1 MSTSLNEILYNQ
13 PLIAT
18 AVAWFLAQLLKTI
31 IDAVKEG
38 RFDFKWLTLPGGFP
52 SSHSAA
58 VAALATSIGLKFG
71 FGSGLFSISMV
82 LAGLIIFEAGV
93 IRRAAGRQA
102 EVLNKIV
109 KDLYKKRKL
118 QAGRLKEL
126 LGHTPFEVFF
136 GILLGIIVGILLSC

>member
-1 MSTSLNEILYNQ
+1 MNTSLNEILYNQ

-18 AVAWFLAQLLKTI
+18 AVAWFLAQLIKTI
-31 IDAVKEG
+31 IDAIKEH
-38 RFDFKWLTLPGGFP
+38 RFDFKWLALPGGFP

-71 FGSGLFSISMV
+71 FNSGLFSISMV

-109 KDLYKKRKL
+109 EDLYKKRKL

-136 GILLGIIVGILLSC
+136 GILLGIIVGILLSY